1 MVNKVLIKET
11 KNFIRKNIK
20 TYIAQIIIVTLG
32 VGFFVG
38 MKISS
43 LDLQD
48 TMTEFVENNNFYD
61 VKVNLEYGIEANDI
75 SQLKTTL
82 EEVKY
87 IEVHI
92 HKILLIT

>member
-87 IEVHI
+87 IEAAPA
-92 HKILLIT
+92 ILMS